1 MKVYE
6 NDKEDKFHAQKITVT
21 SRNAKETIVWGLK
34 PDGEPKKKGYKYA
47 MTVSINVLCRRK

>member
-34 PDGEPKKKGYKYA
+34 PDGEPKKKR
-47 MTVSINVLCRRK
+47 V